1 MASNIQYEKDLNE
14 SQYEA
19 VTTLEGPMLVIAG
32 AGSGKT
38 RTLTYRV
45 ARLVDSGAPPARI
58 LLLTF
63 TRKAS
68 EEMLRRAGVLL
79 GMDCDDVAGGTF
91 HSFSHQML
99 RRYAFKLGFDPGFVI
114 LDRPDCEAL
123 IDRLKKE
130 LVPKGVRNFPRK
142 GTVASIFSRSANT
155 GMSVEKILFSEY
167 NHFIPHKD
175 ILDEMYTQY
184 AMTKSQENLMD
195 FDDLLLHMR
204 IMLATEP
211 EIRDVISKKYD
222 YIMVDEYQDT
232 NLIQADILRYLGE
245 GHQNV
250 MVVGDDCQSIYGF
263 RGANFENIMR
273 FPDVFPGTKII
284 RLEENYRSY
293 QPVLDVTNKI
303 VKQATR
309 KYSKTLFTNLQ
320 GGAAPVLVS
329 TRDENSQSH
338 FVVDE
343 IKRLQSQEIPLR
355 EIAVLFRAGYQSFD
369 LEVELTRAGIK
380 FVKYGGFKFME
391 SAHIKDALVHLRI
404 AAFPTDKLSWHRAL
418 LLLNKVG
425 AKTAQTLSDKI
436 CSGPGLAAV
445 KPAPSYKSGF
455 NALRDLIK
463 DISRPGQKVADVGK
477 KVLEYYRPY
486 LESNFDNWP
495 KRQKDLD
502 QLVSMMERYGADLAK
517 FIHDVTLEPP
527 TSTVE
532 DVLAVGEAPPDRMVL
547 STIHSAKGLEWEA
560 VFVIWTLD
568 GRFPSRQAVAKEG
581 ESLEEELRLMYVA
594 ATRAKKELFF
604 VHPTDV
610 FDAASMTYLYRPS
623 RFLERLPRTVLR
635 RESY

>member
-1 MASNIQYEKDLNE
+1 MASGIQYEKDLNE
-14 SQYEA
+14 AQYEA

-45 ARLVDSGAPPARI
+45 ARLVDCGVPPERI

-68 EEMLRRAGVLL
+68 GEMLRRAGQLL
-79 GMDCDDVAGGTF
+79 GMDCDEVAGGTF

-99 RRYAFKLGFDPGFVI
+99 RRYAYKLGFDPGFVI

-130 LVPKGVRNFPRK
+130 LVPKGLRNFPRK

-155 GMSVEKILFSEY
+155 GMSVEKILFDEY
-167 NHFIPHKD
+167 SHFIPHKA
-175 ILDEMYTQY
+175 ILEDMFHQYT
-184 AMTKSQENLMD
+184 MSKSQESLMD

-204 IMLATEP
+204 ILLATEP
-211 EIRDVISKKYD
+211 EVREAMARKYD

-232 NLIQADILRYLGE
+232 NTIQADILRYLGE
-245 GHQNV
+245 GHKNV

-293 QPVLDVTNKI
+293 QPVLDVTNSI
-303 VKQATR
+303 VKQAAR
-309 KYSKTLFTNLQ
+309 KYTKTLFTNLQ
-320 GGAAPVLVS
+320 GGSTPTLVS
-329 TRDENSQSH
+329 ASSENAQSL
-338 FVVDE
+338 FIVDE
-343 IKRLQSQEIPLR
+343 IKRLQSQDVPLR
-355 EIAVLFRAGYQSFD
+355 EIAVLFRAGYQAFD
-369 LEVELTRAGIK
+369 LEVELTRSGIK

-391 SAHIKDALVHLRI
+391 SAHIKDILIHLRI
-404 AAFPTDKLSWHRAL
+404 AAFPADRLSWNRAL

-425 AKTAQTLSDKI
+425 PKTAQTLTDKI
-436 CSGPGLAAV
+436 CSSQDLASI

-455 NALRDLIK
+455 NFLRDLIM
-463 DISRPGQKVADVGK
+463 DISAPGQEVADLGK
-477 KVLEYYRPY
+477 KVVEYYRPY

-502 QLVSMMERYGADLAK
+502 QLVTMMERYGTNLDK
-517 FIHDVTLEPP
+517 FIQDVTLEPP

-560 VFVIWTLD
+560 VFVVWTLD
-568 GRFPSRQAVAKEG
+568 GRFPSRQAIAKEG
-581 ESLEEELRLMYVA
+581 DSLEEELRLMYVA

-604 VHPTDV
+604 VYPMDV
-610 FDAASMTYLYRPS
+610 FDPASMTYLYRPS
-623 RFLERLPRTVLR
+623 RFLEGLSRSILR

>member
-1 MASNIQYEKDLNE
+1 MAPKIQYEKDLNE
-14 SQYEA
+14 SQYDA

-45 ARLVDSGAPPARI
+45 ARLVDCGVPPERI

-68 EEMLRRAGVLL
+68 GEMLRRAGQLL
-79 GMDCDDVAGGTF
+79 EMNCDEVAGGTF

-99 RRYAFKLGFDPGFVI
+99 RRYAYKLGFDPGFVI

-123 IDRLKKE
+123 VDSLRKE
-130 LVPKGVRNFPRK
+130 YVPKGTRNFPRK

-155 GMSVEKILFSEY
+155 GMSVEKILFDEY
-167 NHFIPHKD
+167 THFIPHKD
-175 ILDEMYTQY
+175 YLDNMFTQY
-184 AMTKSQENLMD
+184 ALTKSRESLMD

-204 IMLATEP
+204 ILLATEP
-211 EIRDVISKKYD
+211 DIREAMAKKYD

-232 NLIQADILRYLGE
+232 NTIQADILRYLGQ

-273 FPDVFPGTKII
+273 FPEVFPNTKII

-293 QPVLDVTNKI
+293 QPVLDVTNGI

-309 KYSKTLFTNLQ
+309 KYTKTLFTNLQ
-320 GGAAPVLVS
+320 GGAAPSLVS
-329 TRDENSQSH
+329 APDENSQSN
-338 FVVDE
+338 FVVEE
-343 IKRLQSQEIPLR
+343 IKRMQSQGIPLK
-355 EIAVLFRAGYQSFD
+355 EIAVLFRAGYQAFD

-391 SAHIKDALVHLRI
+391 SAHIKDVLVHLRI
-404 AAFPTDKLSWHRAL
+404 AAFPTDRLSWNRAL
-418 LLLNKVG
+418 MLLNKIG
-425 AKTAQTLSDKI
+425 PKTAQTLTDKI
-436 CSGPGLAAV
+436 CSGQDLASI
-445 KPAPSYKSGF
+445 KPAPSIKSGF
-455 NALRDLIK
+455 NLLRDFIFDL
-463 DISRPGQKVADVGK
+463 SRPGQKVSDLGK
-477 KVLEYYRPY
+477 KVLEYYKPY
-486 LESNFDNWP
+486 LETNFDNWP

-502 QLVSMMERYGADLAK
+502 QLVTMMDRYGTDLEK

-527 TSTVE
+527 NSTVE
-532 DVLAVGEAPPDRMVL
+532 EVLSVGEAPPDRMVL

-560 VFVIWTLD
+560 VFVIWTLE
-568 GRFPSRQAVAKEG
+568 GRFPSRQAVAKQG
-581 ESLEEELRLMYVA
+581 DSLEEELRLMYVA

-604 VHPTDV
+604 VHPMDV
-610 FDAASMTYLYRPS
+610 FDPATMTYLYRPS
-623 RFLERLPRTVLR
+623 RFLEVLPRSVLR
-635 RESY
+635 RVSY